1 MLFVEIMR
9 VALQAIA
16 ANKLRSMLTMLGIV
30 IGVAAVITMVALGT
44 GAQKAVQEQIE
55 QLGTNVLSVRPGQ
68 AWFRGTRGG
77 GDAKMEVKDALAVER
92 DAATITGVAPEMQR
106 NAQVEFGRTNAN
118 LRVTGTSPNY
128 HDINNYEVTIGR
140 FFDGQENEGRRRV
153 AVLGGAVPATL
164 GTTPE
169 MIVGQKMSIQN
180 VTFEVVGVLGEKGG
194 WSWFNMDERIFVP
207 INTAQFRLFGT
218 ERIGSFNAVVKDG
231 SSQTLAMAQIEEVLR
246 REHRLRVGEASD
258 FWIQDRAELMGTQQ
272 ETTKTFTYLLAG
284 IALVSLL
291 VGGIGIMNIMLVS
304 VTERTKEIGVRMAL
318 GATRKA
324 VLGQFLFE
332 ALVLCLVG
340 GLVGIGIGFAAAYA
354 LSELANWNTSV
365 SPRAVLLAVA
375 FSASVG
381 LFFGLWP
388 ARRAA
393 AMNPIEALRYE

>member
-1 MLFVEIMR
+1 MR
-9 VALQAIA
+9 SI
-16 ANKLRSMLTMLGIV
+16 LTMLGVI

-44 GAQKAVQEQIE
+44 GAQRAVQEQIE

-77 GDAKMEVKDALAVER
+77 DAKMEVKDAFAVER
-92 DAATITGVAPEMQR
+92 DASSIIAVAPEMMS
-106 NAQVEFGRTNAN
+106 NAQIEYGRSNAN
-118 LRVTGTSPNY
+118 LRVTGTTPNY
-128 HDINNYEVTIGR
+128 HEVNNYKVSVGR

-153 AVLGGAVPATL
+153 AVLGGAVPAVL
-164 GTTPE
+164 GTTAE
-169 MIVGQKMSIQN
+169 MVVGEKISIRN
-180 VTFEVVGVLGEKGG
+180 VTFDVVGVLEEKGG
-194 WSWFNMDERIFVP
+194 WSWFNMDERVFVP
-207 INTAQFRLFGT
+207 VNTAQFRLFGT
-218 ERIGSFNAVVKDG
+218 ERIGSFNAEVRDG
-231 SSQTLAMAQIEEVLR
+231 ASQTLAMAQIEEVLR
-246 REHRLRVGEASD
+246 REHRLRVGEEND

-304 VTERTKEIGVRMAL
+304 VTERTREIGIRMAL
-318 GATRKA
+318 GATRKN

-340 GLVGIGIGFAAAYA
+340 GLIGIGLGFGAAYA
-354 LSELANWNTSV
+354 LSELANWNTAV

-375 FSASVG
+375 FSATVG

-393 AMNPIEALRYE
+393 SLNPIDALRYE

>member
-1 MLFVEIMR
+1 MLFGEIMR
-9 VALQAIA
+9 VALEAIA

-44 GAQKAVQEQIE
+44 GAQKAVQEQIDN
-55 QLGTNVLSVRPGQ
+55 LGTNVLSVRPGQ
-68 AWFRGTRGG
+68 AWFRGARGG
-77 GDAKMEVKDALAVER
+77 GSSKMEVKDALAVER
-92 DAATITGVAPEMQR
+92 DATAILAVAPEMSSNSQI
-106 NAQVEFGRTNAN
+106 EFGRTNAN
-118 LRVTGTSPNY
+118 LRVTGSSPNY
-128 HDINNYEVTIGR
+128 HEVNGYKVQVGR

-153 AVLGGAVPATL
+153 AVLGGAVPEVL
-164 GTTPE
+164 GTTAQ
-169 MIVGQKMSIQN
+169 MVVGQKISIRN
-180 VTFEVVGVLGEKGG
+180 VTFEVVGVLAEKGG
-194 WSWFNMDERIFVP
+194 MSWFNMDEQIFVP

-218 ERIGSFNAVVKDG
+218 ERIGSFNAEVREG

-246 REHRLRVGEASD
+246 REHRLRVGEEND

-304 VTERTKEIGVRMAL
+304 VTERTREIGIRMAL
-318 GATRKA
+318 GATRNA

-340 GLVGIGIGFAAAYA
+340 GLIGIGIGFGAAYA

-365 SPRAVLLAVA
+365 SPRAVLLAVV

-393 AMNPIEALRYE
+393 SMNPIDALRYE